1 MSKLAALL
9 IPLLFML
16 LLGYLA
22 FVFTSVQVMLS
33 YPNPYEQ
40 AFIKLVVCQA
50 IIMLIF
56 MIVTAV
62 LTVGLIVILMDKKGC

>member
-1 MSKLAALL
+1 MSKLASLS

-16 LLGYLA
+16 LLGYIA

-40 AFIKLVVCQA
+40 AFIRLVVCQA
-50 IIMLIF
+50 MIMLIF
-56 MIVTAV
+56 MLATAV
-62 LTVGLIVILMDKKGC
+62 LTVGLILMDKKGC